1 MSGGFRIVL
10 ILVAVIALLFAGF
23 SLWPLY
29 RQMQSQPASQ
39 PATPAP
45 APASSTST
53 AAPAA
58 TAPLSPAPTP
68 PITYAT
74 RQPKE
79 EKPETT
85 WLYTQHS
92 AILRVTPGGHSYRAA
107 SVSSAPLTILV
118 GTRLYA
124 QKTEGEW
131 VMVKSPSG
139 LLGWLHESEVG
150 TNIPYYDRT
159 RF

>member
-1 MSGGFRIVL
+1 MN
-10 ILVAVIALLFAGF
+10 
-23 SLWPLY
+23 
-29 RQMQSQPASQ
+29 Q
-39 PATPAP
+39 PATPTPASPAATTAPVVTAPITSAP
-45 APASSTST
+45 AP
-53 AAPAA
+53 PV
-58 TAPLSPAPTP
+58 
-68 PITYAT
+68 TYAA
-74 RQPKE
+74 QQHKE
-79 EKPETT
+79 EKPQTD
-85 WLYTQHS
+85 WIYTQHS
-92 AILRVTPGGHSYRAA
+92 AILRITPGGNSYRAA

-124 QKTEGEW
+124 QRTEGEW